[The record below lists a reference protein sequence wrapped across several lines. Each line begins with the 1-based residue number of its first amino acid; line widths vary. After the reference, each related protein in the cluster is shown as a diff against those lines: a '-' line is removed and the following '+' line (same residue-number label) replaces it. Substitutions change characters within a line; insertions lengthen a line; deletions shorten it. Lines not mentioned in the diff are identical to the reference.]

1 MIWSC
6 SSQLQSVCTKA
17 IIEDGTLPLPE
28 SDLLR
33 LIRDTK
39 LRLMIVKTIL
49 IDDIYIHT
57 FIYRY
62 MNIYIYIT

>member
-17 IIEDGTLPLPE
+17 VFDDGTLPLPE

-33 LIRDTK
+33 LIKDTK

-49 IDDIYIHT
+49 IDDIYRHV
-57 FIYRY
+57 
-62 MNIYIYIT
+62 YI